1 MPSRVLL
8 SGSYRKHPADSI
20 FLGEPPPDDVIQI
33 TLLLKRR
40 TAGPEHH
47 VIQRHLSSAE
57 LGQLHG
63 ADPADIQAVDAFA
76 SQHPFCIAHIHQEAR
91 SVTLT
96 GPLSTMSAAFGT
108 DLALTQLD
116 GEVLRTRQGW
126 LYVPESLQGRIIAVL
141 GFDERPA
148 AGTRHRFQPRAPGA
162 VSYTP
167 PQVAQAYSFP
177 QSTGAGQTIALI
189 ELGGG
194 FHKSDLHSYW
204 QQLALPNVLTTAV
217 SIDGAHNRPTG
228 DPNGPDGEVV
238 LDIEIAG
245 AVAPGARIVVY
256 FAPNT
261 DQGFLN
267 AINAAIHDQLRKPSV
282 ISISWGAPESQWT
295 SQAMNAF
302 NAAFHDAALLGISVC
317 AAAGDSGS
325 SDGEVDGNVHVDFP
339 ASSPWVLGCGGTTLV
354 AHHDNVQSETVWN
367 NGSNGGGTGGGVS
380 SHFSRPAY
388 QRHVNVPRP
397 TGIVTQKGRGVPDVA
412 GVADPNTGYTILFD
426 GIEGTIGGTSAVAP
440 LWAGLIARC
449 NEQLGKNVGWFHR
462 TLYGTLA
469 EQKALNDITSGT
481 NGAYKAATGW
491 DPCTGLGSPKGQAML
506 NIFKKLHTK

>member
-1 MPSRVLL
+1 MSSRVLL
-8 SGSYRKHPADSI
+8 SGSYREHPADSI
-20 FLGEPPPDDVIQI
+20 ILGEPPPDDVIQI
-33 TLLLKRR
+33 TLLVKRR
-40 TAGPEHH
+40 NAAPKPDIT
-47 VIQRHLSSAE
+47 QRLSSAE
-57 LGQLHG
+57 LGELHG
-63 ADPADIQAVDAFA
+63 ADPADIQAVEAFA
-76 SQHPFCIAHIHQEAR
+76 SQHHFCIAHIHPQAR

-96 GPLSTMSAAFGT
+96 GPLSTMSAAFSA
-108 DLALTQLD
+108 DLALTQVD
-116 GEVLRTRQGW
+116 GKILRTRQGS
-126 LYVPESLQGRIIAVL
+126 LYMPESLQGRVIAVL
-141 GFDERPA
+141 GFDERPV

-167 PQVAQAYSFP
+167 PQIAQAYSFP
-177 QSTGAGQTIALI
+177 VSTGAGQTVALI

-194 FHKSDLHSYW
+194 FHKSDLHGYW
-204 QQLALPNVLTTAV
+204 QQLGLPNVLTTAI

-228 DPNGPDGEVV
+228 DPSGPDGEVV

-245 AVAPGARIVVY
+245 AVAPGARVAVY

-267 AINAAIHDQLRKPSV
+267 AINAAIHNQPRKPSV

-295 SQAMNAF
+295 HQALHAF

-317 AAAGDSGS
+317 AASGDSGS
-325 SDGEVDGNVHVDFP
+325 SDGETDGNVHVDFP

-354 AHHDNVQSETVWN
+354 AHNGKIQSETVWN

-388 QRHVNVPRP
+388 QRHINIPNP
-397 TGIVTQKGRGVPDVA
+397 IGAASHKGRGVPDVA

-440 LWAGLIARC
+440 LWAGLIVRC
-449 NEQLGKNVGWFHR
+449 NEQLGRNVGWFHPI
-462 TLYGTLA
+462 LYGALA
-469 EQKALNDITSGT
+469 GQRALNDITSGT
-481 NGAYKAATGW
+481 NGAYKAAIGW
-491 DPCTGLGSPKGQAML
+491 DPCTGLGSPNGQAIL
-506 NIFKKLHTK
+506 NILKQVYNK